1 MLIYI
6 LACTAVDKTADTS
19 DTHIYDTDTGA
30 QLDSENDTNVDSD
43 TSGNDTDSGVAD
55 EGLTFDMVA
64 TYTSGQFY
72 GITALDMGTGEPR
85 WMACD
90 PLAVRGGACYLIDPD
105 MSDLQDDYLSRY
117 VGDLS
122 YLGVNIGDVGDGQ
135 VCSSDYEPSLPNG
148 ESICWTPIEGEDVDV
163 LDVADIVSEGDAGAY
178 YGTGSVLTNDG
189 SRWVSQT
196 GDGDDPT
203 TVAIYELA
211 DDGSRTLI
219 VDSVCFDSTQYGAMD
234 MLPLGEGVIVG
245 CYGLGASYVTR
256 DGVQWYWDAREQE
269 IVSPELVESVDYDD
283 VVDDRVTLSPW
294 TSGAGD
300 KAVIVSNLIGHY
312 NGYLMADGT
321 FFLVSGWSYAQTLT
335 DHGMVAFIYDI
346 AYGSDGLSK
355 GTISYGLQAAGE
367 EGLTKLDLPYEMPY
381 AEVWRMAAS
390 TDGYV
395 LAAGIDSSYG
405 AILHVE

>member
-6 LACTAVDKTADTS
+6 LACTAVDKTS
-19 DTHIYDTDTGA
+19 DTFDTHVYDTDTGA
-30 QLDSENDTNVDSD
+30 QLDSST
-43 TSGNDTDSGVAD
+43 DTDVDDTDTDTGTVV
-55 EGLTFDMVA
+55 EGLTFEMSA
-64 TYTSGQFY
+64 TSTSGQFY

-90 PLAVRGGACYLIDPD
+90 PLAVRGGACYLVDET
-105 MSDLQDDYLSRY
+105 MADLQDDYLSRY
-117 VGDLS
+117 VGNLS

-135 VCSSDYEPSLPNG
+135 VCSSDYDPGLPDG
-148 ESICWTPIEGEDVDV
+148 ESICWTPIEGEDVGV
-163 LDVADIVSEGDAGAY
+163 IDVADIVSAGDSGAY
-178 YGTGSVLTNDG
+178 YGTGSVLTADG

-219 VDSVCFDSTQYGAMD
+219 VSSACHDSTQYGAMD
-234 MLPLGEGVIVG
+234 MLPLGEGVVVG

-269 IVSPELVESVDYDD
+269 VVSPELVESVDYDD

-300 KAVIVSNLIGHY
+300 KAVIVSNLIGY
-312 NGYLMADGT
+312 NNGYLMEDGT
-321 FFLVSGWSYAQTLT
+321 FFLVSGWSYAQVDT
-335 DHGMVAFIYDI
+335 DLGTAALIYHIDY
-346 AYGSDGLSK
+346 ATDGSSI
-355 GTISYGLQAAGE
+355 GTITYGLQAEGE
-367 EGLTKLDLPYEMPY
+367 EGLATLDLPYEMPY
-381 AEVWRMAAS
+381 TEVWRMAAS

-405 AILHVE
+405 ALLHIE